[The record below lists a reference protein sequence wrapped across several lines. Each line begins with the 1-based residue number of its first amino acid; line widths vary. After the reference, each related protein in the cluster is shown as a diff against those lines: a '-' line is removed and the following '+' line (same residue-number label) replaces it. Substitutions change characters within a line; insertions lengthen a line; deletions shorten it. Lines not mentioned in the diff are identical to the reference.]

1 MRLTR
6 RRFAATAL
14 AGGIAPAIVSGAAD
28 AQQNRNVVVYT
39 AGPEPVRAL
48 IPLFRQRTNYEMQ
61 VVAAGSGELLQRVR
75 AESQRPL
82 GDVLVSV
89 AASTIE
95 SAPNLFEPHTPP
107 EYDKVMEEMKLSQR
121 WLPFSAVGETVIAV
135 NTRLVPEAET
145 PSSWTHLADPRW
157 RGRIAYAGADRS
169 GSAFTQLLTILHIF
183 GNDEGWALF
192 ERILPN
198 LIITGSSSA
207 VAAGVGSGEYAL
219 AMTLE
224 DNALRLIEGGA
235 PVKIVYPSEGVTLLP
250 DAMALIARG
259 PNPQGGRAVLDFI
272 LTAEAQALLVQQ
284 LGRRPVRTDVAA
296 PRQLPPISALR
307 VRNFPMEWAGAN
319 RRAVLERYT
328 QLVRR

>member
-1 MRLTR
+1 MTLAR
-6 RRFAATAL
+6 RRFSAALL
-14 AGGIAPAIVSGAAD
+14 AAGIAPAVLGHRAS

-48 IPLFRQRTNYEMQ
+48 IPLFRQRTGLEMQ

-82 GDVLVSV
+82 GDALVSV

-107 EYDKVMEEMKLSQR
+107 DYDKVMAEMKLSPR

-135 NTRLVPEAET
+135 NTRLVPEADT

-157 RGRIAYAGADRS
+157 RGRIAYAGTDRS
-169 GSAFTQLLTILHIF
+169 GSAYTQLLTLLHIF
-183 GNDEGWALF
+183 GNDAGWALF

-207 VAAGVGSGEYAL
+207 VAQGVGAGEYAL

-235 PVKIVYPSEGVTLLP
+235 PVRIVYPSEGVTMLP

-272 LTAEAQALLVQQ
+272 LTAEAQAILVQQ
-284 LGRRPVRTDVAA
+284 LGRRPVRTDV
-296 PRQLPPISALR
+296 PGPSRLPPISELR
-307 VRNFPMEWAGAN
+307 VRNFPMEWAGAQ
-319 RRAVLERYT
+319 RRAVLDRYT